1 MFSKTSLVD
10 KLKIYTVLQNMA
22 SGLVQPFASF
32 LGAVIGASGIELGI
46 VSTANTFFS
55 NVSQLLVSKL
65 KSDSKMFLA
74 VSEALLGVAWLCM
87 ALFGFVSSTL
97 YVLIYSVIAAT
108 SGATSLGWLLVMERA
123 SVKSRGKTLAE
134 YGFYGTLGG
143 FVSTLF
149 AGFFVRANYSEM
161 RYFYF
166 SSALIFFFNA
176 YLATSF
182 YQVERKKERAQGSND
197 QLTRFYISTFIF
209 MLSWSFAWPLFPLAQ
224 LYIFRMNESQVAIL
238 SITGS
243 VSTLLLQK
251 KIGVL
256 VDKNRTLMMFLGRAG
271 LTVFPL
277 AYAFSTNV
285 YELYLA
291 NLFSGFTNS
300 VSNTAYFS
308 YLFDKASDKKA
319 AITMYNVYS
328 GFGALLG
335 GILGGLSY
343 ELLYPRLGANTLRV
357 LFKAIA
363 LGRFSASI
371 PFFLLLKKK
380 EDTL

>member
-1 MFSKTSLVD
+1 VFSKTSLVD

-277 AYAFSTNV
+277 AYAFSTKRLRALSCKPV
-285 YELYLA
+285 FWFYQ
-291 NLFSGFTNS
+291 
-300 VSNTAYFS
+300 
-308 YLFDKASDKKA
+308 
-319 AITMYNVYS
+319 
-328 GFGALLG
+328 FGV
-335 GILGGLSY
+335 
-343 ELLYPRLGANTLRV
+343 EHCV
-357 LFKAIA
+357 LF
-363 LGRFSASI
+363 L
-371 PFFLLLKKK
+371 PF
-380 EDTL
+380 